1 MRAAALLV
9 LIAGLGYRRT
19 KILGCCVISAFPYR
33 DFSKSALHRWV
44 EEIASQSLNK
54 MRNLIKL
61 RVTIQVR
68 VSWACGHFP
77 LKKRT
82 KSSTLEVFR
91 RNLEVLSTSSP
102 VFSHLNSYIRFMLS
116 NFYS

>member
-1 MRAAALLV
+1 MLSGV
-9 LIAGLGYRRT
+9 LWKKIKNEFESIA
-19 KILGCCVISAFPYR
+19 P
-33 DFSKSALHRWV
+33 
-44 EEIASQSLNK
+44 SQSLNK

-82 KSSTLEVFR
+82 KSSTFEIF
-91 RNLEVLSTSSP
+91 
-102 VFSHLNSYIRFMLS
+102 
-116 NFYS
+116 

>member
-9 LIAGLGYRRT
+9 VIAGLGYRRT
-19 KILGCCVISAFPYR
+19 AWLLRQLFLIET
-33 DFSKSALHRWV
+33 SKSALHRWV

-82 KSSTLEVFR
+82 KSSTFDVF
-91 RNLEVLSTSSP
+91 
-102 VFSHLNSYIRFMLS
+102 
-116 NFYS
+116 